1 MSKTLV
7 IAEKPSVGRDLT
19 KALPGAF
26 AKHEGYL
33 ESDAHV
39 VTWAVGHLVQL
50 GDRLAFQFGDVHSG
64 TPWRLGT
71 EPVGR
76 SSATPGARIPWHYM

>member
-19 KALPGAF
+19 RALPGAF

-33 ESDAHV
+33 ESS
-39 VTWAVGHLVQL
+39 GRF
-50 GDRLAFQFGDVHSG
+50 DRER
-64 TPWRLGT
+64 TP
-71 EPVGR
+71 EII
-76 SSATPGARIPWHYM
+76 TP

>member
-1 MSKTLV
+1 MAKTLV

-19 KALPGAF
+19 GVLPGSF

-33 ESDAHV
+33 ESDSHV

-50 GDRLAFQFGDVHSG
+50 A
-64 TPWRLGT
+64 
-71 EPVGR
+71 EPDEYD
-76 SSATPGARIPWHYM
+76 PKYKKW